1 MSHQAFIAKI
11 MTGVAALGLL
21 AAAALPASAGEVYNR
36 VDRQQARIEQGV
48 RNGSLTSSEYNR
60 LENRLSRINAQRT
73 ADLRADGGTLTRAQR
88 IQLNRELNHDSNHIW
103 FDKHNQAHQG

>member
-1 MSHQAFIAKI
+1 MSHQTFIAKI

-21 AAAALPASAGEVYNR
+21 AAVALPASAGEVYNR

-60 LENRLSRINAQRT
+60 LENHLSRINAQR
-73 ADLRADGGTLTRAQR
+73 AAPRRAAGATLTRAQQ

-103 FDKHNQAHQG
+103 YDKHNANNQR